1 MNSPKPNVPQVTP
14 TQQRIIDLIRETR
27 KKHRACTV
35 GEIAR
40 ILKLHRTHIN
50 IEVRKLRDLGIVTYN
65 PKITGSLAMKDE
77 DDYPRKPL
85 VVGTDPRF
93 EGKVM
98 VFERLSTGQPRL
110 VGEFAEPIDMTPPP
124 PPPPPKK
131 KVDADKL
138 AELTATVTGGNHV
151 EPKAKVKK
159 PMSAA
164 QAANL
169 AKGQAAMRAKREA
182 KAAAE

>member
-1 MNSPKPNVPQVTP
+1 MNSPKATHQVTP
-14 TQQRIIDLIRETR
+14 TQQRIIDIIRETR
-27 KKHRACTV
+27 KKNRACTV

-40 ILKLHRTHIN
+40 RLKLHRTHIN

-85 VVGTDPRF
+85 IVGTDPRF
-93 EGKVM
+93 EGKVL
-98 VFERLSTGQPRL
+98 VFEKLSTGQPRL

-131 KVDADKL
+131 KVDAEKK
-138 AELTATVTGGNHV
+138 AELTATVTGGKQV
-151 EPKAKVKK
+151 EPKPKVKK
-159 PMSAA
+159 PISAA
-164 QAANL
+164 QAAAL
-169 AKGQAAMRAKREA
+169 ARGRAARDAK
-182 KAAAE
+182 KAAATAGE